1 MRSQGHQ
8 GHVGHNEESG
18 FYASGNGEALGG
30 VLFEQLP
37 RPNLCFEIFLAAL
50 QKMD

>member
-8 GHVGHNEESG
+8 GRVSHSKGSG
-18 FYASGNGEALGG
+18 FYALGNGEDLGG
-30 VLFEQLP
+30 VLGEQLP
-37 RPNLCFEIFLAAL
+37 RPNLCFKIFLAAM